1 MHTVKASTTEENYQT
16 LLTAGQHQIVA
27 DEPIDNGGKDTGFT
41 PKELLASSLASCT
54 AITLKMYADRKDWK
68 TGEISVTV
76 DLNENEDKSYAFFR
90 KISIQNELSVEQ
102 HKRILSV
109 ANACPVHKILSG
121 TISIATQ
128 LS

>member
-68 TGEISVTV
+68 T
-76 DLNENEDKSYAFFR
+76 
-90 KISIQNELSVEQ
+90 
-102 HKRILSV
+102 
-109 ANACPVHKILSG
+109 
-121 TISIATQ
+121 
-128 LS
+128 

>member
-27 DEPIDNGGKDTGFT
+27 DEPIDKGGKDTGFT

-76 DLNENEDKSYAFFR
+76 DLNENEDQSYAFCR

-121 TISIATQ
+121 TISIETQ